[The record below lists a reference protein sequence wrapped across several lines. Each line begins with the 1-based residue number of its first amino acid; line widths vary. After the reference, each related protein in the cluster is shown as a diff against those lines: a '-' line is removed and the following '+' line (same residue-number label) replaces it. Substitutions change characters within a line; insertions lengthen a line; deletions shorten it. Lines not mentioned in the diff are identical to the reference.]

1 MAAETS
7 ADDLIRRLVGPYV
20 VPERDARREA
30 LVARVDALS
39 GAMRRVPSPD
49 FQAAE
54 ALARPGVPGA
64 PARDGRAHANRASMS
79 PQRNL
84 PRTSRPLMRSKDR
97 RCTLCSSSSRRSTL
111 TRVHFPDR
119 RTVRFRSCTTSCGSA
134 RARSTDPAAAGAPFI
149 AGLDPQVYRPHQR
162 LAPLTRQAGG
172 AAWPAAAAYLASLR
186 PSFCCV
192 ILMVSARILSSFAFE
207 EFTRED
213 GLQGM
218 LWGSAALLPVCLI
231 AQNWLRNGNSMTLGS
246 LATIGELPVFV
257 YEDTD
262 SEQIALPCTNRLLT
276 ERQAVQVASCGAMP
290 LVSLRGRGEVR
301 VASFGS
307 RLADTPLADAG
318 ACRRATS
325 C

>member
-1 MAAETS
+1 
-7 ADDLIRRLVGPYV
+7 
-20 VPERDARREA
+20 
-30 LVARVDALS
+30 
-39 GAMRRVPSPD
+39 
-49 FQAAE
+49 
-54 ALARPGVPGA
+54 
-64 PARDGRAHANRASMS
+64 
-79 PQRNL
+79 
-84 PRTSRPLMRSKDR
+84 
-97 RCTLCSSSSRRSTL
+97 
-111 TRVHFPDR
+111 
-119 RTVRFRSCTTSCGSA
+119 
-134 RARSTDPAAAGAPFI
+134 
-149 AGLDPQVYRPHQR
+149 
-162 LAPLTRQAGG
+162 
-172 AAWPAAAAYLASLR
+172 
-186 PSFCCV
+186 
-192 ILMVSARILSSFAFE
+192 MVSARILSSFAFE